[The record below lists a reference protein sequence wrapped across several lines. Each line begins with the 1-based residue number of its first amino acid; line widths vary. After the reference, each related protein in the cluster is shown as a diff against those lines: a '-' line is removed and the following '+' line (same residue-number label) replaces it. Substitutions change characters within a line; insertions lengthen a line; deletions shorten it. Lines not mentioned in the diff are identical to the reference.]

1 MPDTDGRLLPMSG
14 KTFKNV
20 KAEQVEAERK
30 KARDEALVHSI
41 KSARGYGIQNL

>member
-1 MPDTDGRLLPMSG
+1 MPDADGRLLPMSG
-14 KTFKNV
+14 KTV
-20 KAEQVEAERK
+20 KAEQAQVEAERK